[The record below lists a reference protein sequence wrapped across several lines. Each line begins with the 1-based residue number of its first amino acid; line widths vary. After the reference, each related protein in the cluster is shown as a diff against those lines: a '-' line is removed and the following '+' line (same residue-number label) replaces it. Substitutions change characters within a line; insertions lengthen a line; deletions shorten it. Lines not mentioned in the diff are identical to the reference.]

1 MISWHGSRSSVLL
14 KRTRR
19 SRAIYSPHPFTVKK
33 LCSLHP
39 LKVKVQKT
47 TWKKT
52 AGKHSGQLCLTG
64 PEIFGSDLQTS
75 KHTEWMCF
83 YNPKDLDWVKMTSL
97 VEVCFVYTVPFM
109 KQNVV
114 NISHVNLKALK
125 WRVLVFFLFNKKR
138 AGPCSQRWSLS
149 WEVGSLGRSYSIS
162 IQIFIFYYFHQ
173 NKTKVKTHISATAGV
188 KYSIGPIAYTAL
200 NTSTCGFIP
209 IGESDRTYECL

>member
-125 WRVLVFFLFNKKR
+125 WRVLVFFFYLTKKGQGPVLRDEAYHGRWDPWGDLILSASKFLF
-138 AGPCSQRWSLS
+138 
-149 WEVGSLGRSYSIS
+149 
-162 IQIFIFYYFHQ
+162 FITST
-173 NKTKVKTHISATAGV
+173 KTKRKLKHTSQLQPV
-188 KYSIGPIAYTAL
+188 L
-200 NTSTCGFIP
+200 NTP
-209 IGESDRTYECL
+209 LDQ